1 MLSALQHI
9 LANLGFREDVGAFIV
24 LFGLVVARLVS
35 AITLSPFLGGRNISP
50 RIKVGLAVVVSIVLF
65 PTMAPRLVA
74 GELTVLRA
82 TCLLIKESVI
92 GATIGFLS
100 QLVFQGI
107 QMAGAMMDYARGMS
121 QATFLA
127 PQLES
132 NVSLIGQLQLQASL
146 VLFLILNGHLLFLR
160 ALAAS
165 FQKIPL
171 LEFPHFTGGTLG
183 VMEQLGRYSAET
195 LEIAV
200 RLSAP
205 VLLALFLV
213 DIGFGMLG
221 KVAQGLNVHNESQ
234 PVKALFGLGVFLLA
248 LAYVVGRMPN
258 YFTDMVEE
266 VRQFVAYIS

>member
-1 MLSALQHI
+1 MLTTLQHI
-9 LANLGFREDVGAFIV
+9 LANLGFHDDVGAFIV
-24 LFGLVVARLVS
+24 LFGLMVARLVT
-35 AITLSPFLGGRNISP
+35 AITLSPFLGGRSVSP
-50 RIKVGLAVVVSIVLF
+50 RIKVGLAVVVSMVLF
-65 PTMAPRLVA
+65 PTMAPHLIA
-74 GELTVLRA
+74 GDLTTIRV
-82 TCLLIKESVI
+82 TGLLIKESVI

-100 QLVFQGI
+100 QLVFQGV
-107 QMAGAMMDYARGMS
+107 QMAGATMDYVRGMS

-171 LEFPHFTGGTLG
+171 LEFPHFSGGTLA
-183 VMEQLGRYSAET
+183 VMEHLGRYTAET

-221 KVAQGLNVHNESQ
+221 KIAQGLNVHNESQ

-248 LAYVVGRMPN
+248 LAYIVGRMPS
-258 YFTDMVEE
+258 YFADMVEQ